1 MKMAK
6 AEPTI
11 PVKFKWAQIS
21 PDPHNV
27 TMRNTLE
34 PIETFIEV
42 NVPLKH
48 EYLANSERIIQLQ
61 INVGAE
67 KSWKEVSPILTKAG
81 MQYVVNE
88 LSLGNSQ
95 LEPEVE
101 EEEDWEDATV
111 SNENSEEDWD
121 STEDDFGD
129 DEDFEDDEEW

>member
-1 MKMAK
+1 MAK
-6 AEPTI
+6 EPTI

-34 PIETFIEV
+34 PIETFVEV
-42 NVPLKH
+42 NVPLKN

-67 KSWKEVSPILTKAG
+67 ENWKSVPPILTKAG
-81 MQYVVNE
+81 MQYVIDE
-88 LSLGNSQ
+88 LSLGDSQ

-101 EEEDWEDATV
+101 KEEDWEDATV
-111 SNENSEEDWD
+111 SNEEDWD
-121 STEDDFGD
+121 NVEEDFNA